1 LEGGEVITWIK
12 GGEVIDPRSGTK
24 GSLDIVIQK
33 GKIEKLLPS
42 GDFSPPKDIDLKI
55 IDASGMIVTPGLID
69 MHVHFR
75 EPGEEH
81 KETIATGSQAAAAGG
96 FTGVACMPNTD
107 PVNDSRSVTDF
118 ILERARKANL
128 IRVYPVAAISRGLSG
143 ESLTEFGDLKQ
154 AGAVAVSDDGRPVTS
169 SELMRRAIEYARFFN
184 LPVISHCEDLDL
196 SNGGV
201 MHEGAISTRLGLHGI
216 PAASEEVM
224 VAREILLARLTGYPV
239 HIAHVS
245 TEGSVTL
252 IKHAKEEGIPVTA
265 ETAPHYFSLDHR
277 ALIDFNANAKMR
289 PPLREPKD
297 VEAIKMGLSQ
307 GVIDV
312 IATDHAPHS
321 SLEKDVELDKA
332 AFGIIGL
339 ETALPLTLALVRD
352 GVMDLPTAIA
362 KLSRNPASIL
372 SIKGGIIEEGKE
384 ADVTIID
391 LNSKYVVEKEGFKS
405 KSHNSPFIGWKM
417 KGKAVLTM
425 VRGRIVWES
434 DELNPDSR

>member
-24 GSLDIVIQK
+24 RTLDIVIQK
-33 GKIEKLLPS
+33 GKIERLLPPEN
-42 GDFSPPKDIDLKI
+42 FSPPGDIDLKI
-55 IDASGMIVTPGLID
+55 IDASGMIVAPGLID

-75 EPGEEH
+75 EPGEEY

-96 FTGVACMPNTD
+96 FTSVACMPNTN
-107 PVNDSRSVTDF
+107 PINDSRSVADF

-128 IRVYPVAAISRGLSG
+128 IRVYPVAAISRGLRS

-169 SELMRRAIEYARFFN
+169 SELMRRAIEYARFFD

-196 SNGGV
+196 SNKGV
-201 MHEGAISTRLGLHGI
+201 MHEGTVSTRLGLQGI
-216 PAASEEVM
+216 PAASEEIM
-224 VAREILLARLTGYPV
+224 VVREILLAKLTGYPV

-245 TEGSVTL
+245 TEGSVAF
-252 IKHAKEEGIPVTA
+252 IKQAKEEGIPVTA
-265 ETAPHYFSLDHR
+265 ETAPHYFSLDHT
-277 ALIDFNANAKMR
+277 ALTEFDTNAN
-289 PPLREPKD
+289 
-297 VEAIKMGLSQ
+297 
-307 GVIDV
+307 V

-321 SLEKDVELDKA
+321 PLEKDVEFDKA

-339 ETALPLTLALVRD
+339 ETALSLTLALVRE
-352 GVMDLPTAIA
+352 GVIDLPAAIA
-362 KLSRNPASIL
+362 KLSYNPASIL

-384 ADVTIID
+384 ADITIID
-391 LNSKYVVEKEGFKS
+391 LNSEYVVEEQGFES

-425 VRGRIVWES
+425 VGGRIVNDKLKISNEK
-434 DELNPDSR
+434 LAMRN

>member
-1 LEGGEVITWIK
+1 VITWIK

-24 GSLDIVIQK
+24 RTLDIVIQK
-33 GKIEKLLPS
+33 GRIERLLPP
-42 GDFSPPKDIDLKI
+42 GNFSPPGNFDLKI

-69 MHVHFR
+69 MHVHLR
-75 EPGEEH
+75 EPGEEY

-96 FTGVACMPNTD
+96 FTAVACMANTN

-128 IRVYPVAAISRGLSG
+128 VRVYPVAAISRGLRS

-154 AGAVAVSDDGRPVTS
+154 AGAVALSDDGRPVTS

-196 SNGGV
+196 SNRGV
-201 MHEGAISTRLGLHGI
+201 MHEGTISTRLGLQGI
-216 PAASEEVM
+216 PAASEEIM
-224 VAREILLARLTGYPV
+224 VVREILLARLTGYPV

-245 TEGSVTL
+245 TEGSVTF
-252 IKHAKEEGIPVTA
+252 IKQAKEEGIPVTA
-265 ETAPHYFSLDHR
+265 ETAPHYFSLDHT
-277 ALIDFNANAKMR
+277 ALINFDTNAKMR

-297 VEAIKMGLSQ
+297 VEAIKRGLAQ
-307 GVIDV
+307 GIIDV

-321 SLEKDVELDKA
+321 PLEKDVEFDKA

-352 GVMDLPTAIA
+352 GVIDLPTAIA
-362 KLSRNPASIL
+362 KLSYNPASIL
-372 SIKGGIIEEGKE
+372 SIKGGIIEEG
-384 ADVTIID
+384 
-391 LNSKYVVEKEGFKS
+391 GFKS
-405 KSHNSPFIGWKM
+405 KSHNSPFSGWRM
-417 KGKAVLTM
+417 TGKAILTM
-425 VRGRIVWES
+425 VGGRIVWES
-434 DELNPDSR
+434 DEQLNPDS